1 VISFLINIGLL
12 IGFSLFLMY
21 NRYILSFISERLHVV
36 DKIYYKLFGERL
48 NDWNDRFEKYVEVN
62 KEGLLYKIYLFF
74 KDILFNLDME
84 KYRVT
89 VFGLLQFIIMVG
101 VSIGLFFVY
110 WSGSMV
116 LGVSAFGVTSFFM
129 IVLFKFLSLMAYEK
143 KEALIMD
150 TEDLLAMDIKD
161 GVYNAILR
169 YNRSF
174 HPDIKIYFD
183 IFIDNVKNKG
193 YSFKEAMLLLNRQ
206 LGNNF
211 TDFAQKA
218 ILYEEKA
225 DDDMVDIFS
234 SIVEVNRYK
243 RLLRYESNKKFE
255 QLRLQFI
262 ISLLVIVGYCVITYN
277 MDGYI
282 RHVFN
287 DTVWG
292 KGLLLGDIVL
302 VTIILAYLASIKSKM
317 F

>member
-1 VISFLINIGLL
+1 MFSLILNISLIV
-12 IGFSLFLMY
+12 GFALFLMY
-21 NRYILSFISERLHVV
+21 NKLVLLFLSKRLHFI
-36 DKIYYKLFGERL
+36 DKLYYKIFGVRL
-48 NDWNDRFEKYVEVN
+48 NDWNSRFEKYVEVN
-62 KEGLLYKIYLFF
+62 KGTFLYKVYMFF

-89 VFGLLQFIIMVG
+89 VLGLLQFIFMISVG
-101 VSIGLFFVY
+101 VGAFFLY

-116 LGVSAFGVTSFFM
+116 LAFSAVCVSSFFL

-169 YNRSF
+169 YHRSF

-183 IFIDNVKNKG
+183 IFIDNIKNKG
-193 YSFKEAMLLLNRQ
+193 YSFKEAMLLLNKQ

-211 TDFAQKA
+211 SDFAQKA
-218 ILYEEKA
+218 IMYEEKA

-234 SIVEVNRYK
+234 SIVEINRYK
-243 RLLRYESNKKFE
+243 RLLRYESNKRFE
-255 QLRLQFI
+255 RLRLQFI
-262 ISLLVIVGYCVITYN
+262 VSLVLILLYGVLSYN
-277 MDGYI
+277 MDGYL

-287 DTVWG
+287 NTLWG
-292 KGLLLGDIVL
+292 KGLLLGDVVIVT
-302 VTIILAYLASIKSKM
+302 VILAYLASIKAKM